1 VLGVEAA
8 RMPLPADALA
18 LARGV
23 ICVGFDGSSVT
34 NAPLDALRAFGPGAV
49 ILFGR
54 NVGTTDELRELV
66 AAWRAIASPAP
77 LIAVDQE
84 GGRVER
90 LRHGVAP
97 LPSAMA
103 VGAAGDVALTQRL
116 GMLLGRDLA
125 RLGVT
130 VDLAPVADL
139 ALQPGSRVIGTRAY
153 GDDPERV
160 AAFAGAFARGLERS
174 GVAAA
179 LKHFPGH
186 GSTAGD
192 SHVGLPRVTAGA
204 ATLRA
209 RDLVPFARS
218 IAARD
223 SSIVLTAHV
232 VVEAFDAQRPA
243 TLSRAILT
251 DLLRGELRFDGVV
264 ATDCLEMDAIAAG
277 IGTARGA
284 VEALAAGADLL
295 LISHHLELAHAAADG
310 IVAAVHA
317 GRVPLGRLQEAY
329 ARVHALRER
338 CASHP
343 RPTAEAI
350 DEHAPLEAAQRA
362 VTAVAGDPRL
372 RAGKPVT
379 VISFEGQLSDNAAT
393 SGRATRPADAPSLS
407 GALRRRGW
415 KSEVMRVPLD
425 PAEEDVD
432 LLLEHVPA
440 LGDREFVVVT
450 RDAHLSPAQTEAVAR
465 ILGLAP
471 DALIVSA
478 RSPFDARLWPAAR
491 RVICIYGDGGIALE
505 GCADV
510 LSGRAPLRGT
520 LPVHLNGTAA
530 VR

>member
-1 VLGVEAA
+1 
-8 RMPLPADALA
+8 MPHPADAPA

-23 ICVGFDGSSVT
+23 ICVGFDGSNAA
-34 NAPLDALRAFGPGAV
+34 NAPIGALREFGPGAV

-54 NVGTTDELRELV
+54 NAETAEDVRELV
-66 AAWRAIASPAP
+66 AALRATASPPP

-90 LRHGVAP
+90 LRHGVAA

-103 VGAAGDVALTQRL
+103 VGAAGDAELAQRL
-116 GMLLGRDLA
+116 GMLLGRDLS
-125 RLGVT
+125 RCGIS

-139 ALQPGSRVIGTRAY
+139 ALQPRSRVIGTRAY
-153 GDDPERV
+153 GDDPDRV

-174 GVAAA
+174 GIAAA

-186 GSTAGD
+186 GSTSED
-192 SHVGLPRVTAGA
+192 SHVTTPRVTADA

-209 RDLVPFARS
+209 RDLVPFARA
-218 IAARD
+218 IAAGAA
-223 SSIVLTAHV
+223 SIVLTAHV

-251 DLLRGELRFDGVV
+251 DLLRGELRFEGVV

-277 IGTARGA
+277 IGTVQGA

-295 LISHHLELAHAAADG
+295 LISHHLDIARAAADA
-310 IVAAVHA
+310 IVAAVGS
-317 GRVPLGRLQEAY
+317 GRIPLSRLQEAH
-329 ARVHALRER
+329 ARVHTLRER
-338 CASHP
+338 LASNP
-343 RPTAEAI
+343 PAAAEEI
-350 DEHAPLEAAQRA
+350 DERAPLEAAQRA
-362 VTAVAGDPRL
+362 VTAITGDPCL
-372 RAGKPVT
+372 RGGKAVT
-379 VISFEGQLSDNAAT
+379 VISFEGELWDNAAT
-393 SGRATRPADAPSLS
+393 SGKVASGDGAPSLS

-425 PAEEDVD
+425 PAEDDVD

-440 LGDREFVVVT
+440 LGDREFVIVT
-450 RDAHLSPAQTEAVAR
+450 RDAHLSPAQTQAVAR
-465 ILGLAP
+465 ILAQAP

-478 RSPFDARLWPAAR
+478 RSPFDAQLWPAAR
-491 RVICIYGDGGIALE
+491 RIICIYGDGGIAFE

-510 LSGRAPLRGT
+510 LAGRAPLRGT
-520 LPVHLNGTAA
+520 LPVHLNGAAA